1 MIKYE
6 FPTYRDIHN
15 LVTTGDFY
23 NEIKDFDPN
32 YILSVGRGGYVPS
45 SIISN
50 ALNGQQIINV
60 GITTRTKVD
69 PKHKGSSLI
78 PYQVPD
84 MSLFE
89 PGDRILVVDD
99 ITDTGRTLKFIDSI
113 FRNYNLHLKFSSVY
127 CNSQQQKQ
135 LDEKFKLLYADTVDN
150 DNVWIVMPWEKHP

>member
-6 FPTYRDIHN
+6 FPTYSDIHN
-15 LVTTGDFY
+15 LITTGDFY
-23 NEIKDFDPN
+23 NEINDFAPN

-50 ALNGQQIINV
+50 ALNGQRIINI
-60 GITTRTKVD
+60 GIATRTKVD
-69 PKHKGSSLI
+69 PEHKGDNLI
-78 PYQVPD
+78 SYQLPD

-89 PGDRILVVDD
+89 PDDKILVVDD

-127 CNSQQQKQ
+127 CNCRQQKH
-135 LDEKFKLLYADTVDN
+135 LDVNFKLLYADTVDN